1 MKRNFKKVKTLII
14 AEAGVNHNGDL
25 ETAKELIHKAA
36 YAGADYVKFQTFT
49 ADTLVTPHAPKA
61 DYQLDPNEPNASSYE
76 MLKNLELSKNDYP
89 ELIKECKKY
98 NIEFFSTAF
107 DEASL
112 SFLLKLG
119 MSKIKIPSG
128 EITNKPLLE
137 FIAQFDLPVIM
148 STGMADLD
156 EIECSINVLTSKGL
170 KKENLTIL
178 HCTSQYPAEIKDI
191 NLHAIISMKEKF
203 GINIGY
209 SDHTLGS
216 EASIAAVSLG
226 ATIIEKHIT
235 LDQTMPGPDHKA
247 SMEPD
252 DFKAMIM
259 AIRNIENGLGDGEKA
274 PTALELEMRLV
285 ARKSLIASKVIE
297 KGELFTKDNLTVK
310 RPGSGIS
317 PMRIDEIIGTKSKYS
332 FQANDL
338 IKV

>member
-112 SFLLKLG
+112 SFLLKMG

-137 FIAQFDLPVIM
+137 FISQFELP
-148 STGMADLD
+148 SL
-156 EIECSINVLTSKGL
+156 ESIQETEKVLNFVKGL

-252 DFKAMIM
+252 DFKEMIM

-274 PTALELEMRLV
+274 PTTLELEMRLV

>member
-1 MKRNFKKVKTLII
+1 MKQNFKKVKTLII

-25 ETAKELIHKAA
+25 KIAKELIHKAA
-36 YAGADYVKFQTFT
+36 YAGADCVKFQTFT

-137 FIAQFDLPVIM
+137 FIAQFNLPVIM

-156 EIECSINVLTSKGL
+156 EIECSINVLTRQGL

-191 NLHAIISMKEKF
+191 NLRSIVTMKEKF

-226 ATIIEKHIT
+226 ARIIEKHIT
-235 LDQTMPGPDHKA
+235 LNQTMPGPDHKA

-259 AIRNIENGLGDGEKA
+259 AIRNIENGLGDGQKA
-274 PTALELEMRLV
+274 PTKSELEMRLV
-285 ARKSLIASKVIE
+285 ARKSLVANKAIK
-297 KGELFTKDNLTVK
+297 KGELLTKDNLTVK
-310 RPGSGIS
+310 RPGCGIS

-332 FQANDL
+332 FQVNDL

>member
-1 MKRNFKKVKTLII
+1 MKQNFKKVKTLII

-36 YAGADYVKFQTFT
+36 YAGADCVKFQTFT

-61 DYQLDPNEPNASSYE
+61 DYQLDPYEPNASSYE

-89 ELIKECKKY
+89 ALIKECKKY

-137 FIAQFDLPVIM
+137 FIAKFDLPVIM

-156 EIECSINVLTSKGL
+156 EIECSINVLTRQGL

-191 NLHAIISMKEKF
+191 NLRSIISMKEKF

-274 PTALELEMRLV
+274 PTKLELEMRLV
-285 ARKSLIASKVIE
+285 ARKSLIASKVID